1 MKHFETTLPDGYRQ
15 VYYLNAKETKTGL
28 IFNGVALL
36 VMLVVLGITIPF
48 VDFGALKINSIEN
61 AVRHLVS
68 LSVFLVSMVA
78 YIVLH
83 ELVHGAAYRLL
94 THRKLTFGLSW
105 SCAFCGVPDIYVY
118 RSTALIAL
126 LAPFVTFTLI
136 LVPLT
141 VALAYF
147 DGLAFLLSA
156 LLLGLHLGGCSGDL
170 WLSILLF
177 FRFRDGRLLVRD
189 TGPEQFLYLPQ
200 AEEAAP
206 AESSTPAESISP
218 TENDAPSSDKQ
229 TE

>member
-1 MKHFETTLPDGYRQ
+1 MKHYETTLPDGYRQ

-28 IFNGVALL
+28 IFNGIALL
-36 VMLVVLGITIPF
+36 VLLATMGIAILL
-48 VDFGALKINSIEN
+48 VDFGAMMETTAQN
-61 AVRHLVS
+61 ALHHPVS
-68 LSVFLVSMVA
+68 FLVFLVSMVA
-78 YIVLH
+78 YILLH

-118 RSTALIAL
+118 RRAALIAL

-141 VALAYF
+141 VALANF

-156 LLLGLHLGGCSGDL
+156 LLLGMHLGGCSGDL
-170 WLSILLF
+170 WLTILLL

-206 AESSTPAESISP
+206 AE
-218 TENDAPSSDKQ
+218 NDAPSSGAQ